1 MKRASTSAASNLID
15 KRKSG
20 REIRTYSGLSA
31 ESVDEC
37 GRTRQVYVVKERP
50 SLDLQ
55 FPADCDGVSI
65 RTQ

>member
-1 MKRASTSAASNLID
+1 VKRASTSAASSLID

-37 GRTRQVYVVKERP
+37 GRTRQVYVVKKEP
-50 SLDLQ
+50 SLDLLFQ
-55 FPADCDGVSI
+55 ADCDGVSI
-65 RTQ
+65 LTQ